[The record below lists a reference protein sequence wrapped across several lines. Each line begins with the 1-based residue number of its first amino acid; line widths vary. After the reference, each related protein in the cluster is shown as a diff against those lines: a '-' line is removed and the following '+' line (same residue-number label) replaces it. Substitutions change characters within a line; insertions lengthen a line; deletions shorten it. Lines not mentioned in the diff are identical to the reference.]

1 MMPVASVA
9 VALTLSIGAR
19 ALLAFEPDD
28 AGQPEISPPETQT
41 EYLPSPESGEGRPWW
56 QTAPEA
62 PPDHSLP
69 DSTGRVQEWQPSPY
83 PEEPGFGHGWP
94 DRRPYRPRRERV
106 RRAPAPIP
114 PGRDLPYYPP
124 EPPPSAPPSSAVSAP
139 PDFIGSATGI
149 LEIPVGQTAT
159 LFVSD
164 YQEATTREERIACVV
179 ARESDRV
186 LIRGRFPG
194 RTLLEVRQGA
204 RRDIY
209 LVRVR

>member
-1 MMPVASVA
+1 
-9 VALTLSIGAR
+9 
-19 ALLAFEPDD
+19 
-28 AGQPEISPPETQT
+28 
-41 EYLPSPESGEGRPWW
+41 
-56 QTAPEA
+56 
-62 PPDHSLP
+62 
-69 DSTGRVQEWQPSPY
+69 
-83 PEEPGFGHGWP
+83 
-94 DRRPYRPRRERV
+94 
-106 RRAPAPIP
+106 
-114 PGRDLPYYPP
+114 
-124 EPPPSAPPSSAVSAP
+124 VSAP